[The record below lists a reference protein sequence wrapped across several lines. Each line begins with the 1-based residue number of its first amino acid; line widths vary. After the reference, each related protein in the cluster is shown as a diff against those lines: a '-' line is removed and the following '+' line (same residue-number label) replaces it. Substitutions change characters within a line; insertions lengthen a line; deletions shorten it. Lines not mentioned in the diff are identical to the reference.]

1 MTDKKFGLI
10 IPKKADK
17 LKMRAKSIF
26 DDDSDE
32 EEKQCKRPKI
42 PQKKIDVKKTLKN
55 ESVDPSIYEYDSIYD
70 DMKAKEAESIA
81 PKEKKELAI
90 S

>member
-42 PQKKIDVKKTLKN
+42 PQKKIDVKKKR
-55 ESVDPSIYEYDSIYD
+55 
-70 DMKAKEAESIA
+70 
-81 PKEKKELAI
+81 
-90 S
+90 